1 MMGERVSP
9 EAAIPL
15 VETFWDLPDGALFRL
30 RDGYYEPGL
39 GEELADVLS
48 SIEVDEATQLPR
60 RFVSL
65 TWMIPSFMEW
75 QVERV
80 EERGGDVAAL
90 RREITV
96 VRNALDRL
104 LGTP

>member
-1 MMGERVSP
+1 MGERVSP

-15 VETFWDLPDGALFRL
+15 VEAFWDLPDGALFRL
-30 RDGYYEPGL
+30 RDGYYEPGW
-39 GEELADVLS
+39 GERLAERLS
-48 SIEVDEATQLPR
+48 SIELDEATRLPR
-60 RFVSL
+60 RLGSL
-65 TWMIPSFMEW
+65 TWTIPTVMEW

-80 EERGGDVAAL
+80 AERGGDIAAL